1 LSWQLNLQT
10 FLLFQSLVFRKQ
22 DGLALESFKD
32 AIFKKR
38 IKSGTDVMIFKI
50 FSPKNLAKILAF
62 FAQTTASFCKNV
74 IITLVFEKTP
84 FFRRKL
90 AKIAENCDHSI
101 DPSASLHR
109 LLAFLSLIFL
119 RGDSNPGLLLFIT
132 YYSTA
137 VPHCS

>member
-1 LSWQLNLQT
+1 
-10 FLLFQSLVFRKQ
+10 
-22 DGLALESFKD
+22 
-32 AIFKKR
+32 
-38 IKSGTDVMIFKI
+38 MILRI

-109 LLAFLSLIFL
+109 LLAFLSLSFFT
-119 RGDSNPGLLLFIT
+119 GGFDPGFAFVYHLLLDRCSALFIKSKMT
-132 YYSTA
+132 CLKSLPMCHFPFNMATN
-137 VPHCS
+137 